1 MARAASRGAARD
13 ARATPRATTRRRAT
27 RAARDDAGAAPA
39 RPALN
44 LLGRTVKVDHVLE
57 GRADDAL
64 GRLAASVVADARG
77 ADADALARDVDRL
90 FALCPGL
97 GERVARGEVTRAL
110 AAELAVDLRETTAAM
125 LAIRDAFVGA
135 DVDAGSVCAR
145 EPRLLRLRED
155 GLEGVRARVAS
166 TRERLGSA
174 RDADGLLATIPSC
187 LLASGEELDGIL
199 GRVMG
204 LREMLPDADV
214 VKLLRGRPALCLEDR
229 AYSRAAIAVAALRK
243 AMPKDCRIDLMVSD
257 FPSLLFM
264 DIEMLLEDLR
274 QTFGGDPCWTLRRN
288 PGIAT
293 QVRLA
298 TRARSC
304 AFVRVL
310 RHD

>member
-155 GLEGVRARVAS
+155 GLEGVRARGGVDAGEVGQRARRRWVARDDS
-166 TRERLGSA
+166 VVPARVGGRVGRDLGARDGSA
-174 RDADGLLATIPSC
+174 RNVAG
-187 LLASGEELDGIL
+187 
-199 GRVMG
+199 
-204 LREMLPDADV
+204 
-214 VKLLRGRPALCLEDR
+214 RGRRQTAP
-229 AYSRAAIAVAALRK
+229 RAAGAVSRGSSVLQGGHRRRRAA
-243 AMPKDCRIDLMVSD
+243 
-257 FPSLLFM
+257 
-264 DIEMLLEDLR
+264 E
-274 QTFGGDPCWTLRRN
+274 GD
-288 PGIAT
+288 AE
-293 QVRLA
+293 RL
-298 TRARSC
+298 
-304 AFVRVL
+304 
-310 RHD
+310 